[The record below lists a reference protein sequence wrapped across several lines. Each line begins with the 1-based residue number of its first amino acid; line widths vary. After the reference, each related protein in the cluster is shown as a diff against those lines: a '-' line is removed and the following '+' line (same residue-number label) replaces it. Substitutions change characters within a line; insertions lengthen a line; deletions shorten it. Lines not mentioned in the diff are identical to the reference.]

1 MAWTTPMTFTTG
13 NVLTAANLNTDVRD
27 NTNYLF
33 DQPMAVVS
41 DNGVGTSIANNTI
54 TNMTMGLTILS
65 SPGITI
71 ALATAKFTPTFAGTY
86 QTWANFTWSANA
98 TGVREQGVLQ
108 SAGTDTL
115 YIAYSVA
122 TPSVNAK
129 WGVSISGVSSV
140 LNGSTH
146 FLQLQVAQNSGG
158 ALTIIGD
165 NTVGT
170 ILSSN
175 GVPCRFGIKMLG
187 TGS

>member
-1 MAWTTPMTFTTG
+1 MAWTTPATFTTG
-13 NVLTAANLNTDVRD
+13 NVLTAAQMNTNVRD

-41 DNGVGTSIANNTI
+41 DNGVGPSIANNTI
-54 TNMTMGLTILS
+54 TNLTMGLTILS

-86 QTWANFTWSANA
+86 QTWANFTWAANA
-98 TGVREQGVLQ
+98 TGVREQGILQ
-108 SAGTDTL
+108 SSDAT
-115 YIAYSVA
+115 YIAYGVA
-122 TPSVNAK
+122 TPGVNAK

-146 FLQLQVAQNSGG
+146 FLQLQVAQSSGG
-158 ALTIIGD
+158 ALAVIGD
-165 NTVGT
+165 GT
-170 ILSSN
+170 AGTLLSSN